1 MYIEDDDDDVLT
13 FTRVVTT
20 TVEPRYN
27 EVPRDRKNYFV
38 ISGFCYKRNPDITKL
53 PK

>member
-13 FTRVVTT
+13 FTRAVT

-38 ISGFCYKRNPDITKL
+38 ISGFRYKRNPDITEL